1 MIQSEAILEIAPQ
14 VHALTP
20 ELGINNGEGIRSGEQ
35 YREGL
40 RDGRSVWLAGRK
52 IDDVTTADGFRGGV
66 DTLADLYDLQH
77 DATHQDRMT
86 VVDNAGV
93 RISASY
99 LAPRTKDE
107 LLHKRVNTRIW
118 SEATLG
124 YMGRFPDFCANLIV
138 GLKNAAPYLSN
149 FDAQLGSNAD
159 RYLDYCARNDLALT
173 HALNDQF
180 FDRTKTA
187 NHQHDPD
194 LILKVVKETDEGV
207 VVRGLK
213 NLATLSPLCDE
224 AIVYPNRPRKED
236 EIDQSIAFAVP
247 MNAPGLH
254 IICRDA
260 YGEGRDRSRL
270 PLSTR
275 FDDLDATLIF
285 DDVTIPWDRVFI
297 YQNPQLVSQLIGLI
311 NPPWSGYVTLIR
323 LVSKLEAF
331 AAVLEL
337 LCQYDGKVGF
347 PPITTR
353 LGEIVKDI
361 TVLNG
366 CLRAME
372 EDAKLTDAGYLRP
385 AASDAY
391 RLFGVEASE
400 RAVEIMEDVA
410 ASALIPTG
418 SEADCEIPEIGKLVG
433 SWFKGE
439 SPSVERQMRLM
450 ALAGDM
456 SQSSFGARTQLYERF
471 HMGAPDMIKQRL
483 YRNTPKDAW
492 INRIESF
499 IDAF

>member
-1 MIQSEAILEIAPQ
+1 MSHSEAILDFASD

-20 ELGINNGEGIRSGEQ
+20 GLGLNNGLGIRTGEQ
-35 YREGL
+35 YRDGL
-40 RDGRSVWLAGRK
+40 RDGRSVWLAGK
-52 IDDVTTADGFRGGV
+52 QITDVTKADGFRGGV

-86 VVDNAGV
+86 ILDDSGT

-99 LAPRTKDE
+99 LAPRTKEE
-107 LLHKRVNTRIW
+107 LFLKRENTQIW
-118 SEATLG
+118 SDATLG
-124 YMGRFPDFCANLIV
+124 YMGRFPDFCANLVV
-138 GLKNAAPYLSN
+138 GLKNAIPYLSK
-149 FDAQLGSNAD
+149 FDEQLAHNAGQ
-159 RYLDYCARNDLALT
+159 YLDYCARNDLALT

-180 FDRTKTA
+180 FDRTKSA
-187 NHQHDPD
+187 NDQHDPN
-194 LILKVVKETDEGV
+194 LILRVVKETDQGII
-207 VVRGLK
+207 VRGLK

-236 EIDQSIAFAVP
+236 EVDQSLAFAIP

-260 YGEGRDRSRL
+260 YGAHRDKSRL

-285 DDVTIPWDRVFI
+285 DDVTIPWERVFI
-297 YQNPQLVSQLIGLI
+297 YKNPKLVSQLIGLI

-323 LVSKLEAF
+323 VISKLEAF

-337 LCQYDGKVGF
+337 LCQYDGKSGF

-361 TVLNG
+361 AVLKA

-372 EDAKLTDAGYLRP
+372 EDAEITEAGYLRP

-400 RAVEIMEDVA
+400 RAVQVMEDVA
-410 ASALIPTG
+410 GSALIPTG
-418 SEADCEIPEIGKLVG
+418 SEADCAIPGIGHLVG

-439 SPSVERQMRLM
+439 SPSVDRQMRLM

-483 YRNTPKDAW
+483 YRNTSKDDW
-492 INRIESF
+492 IKRIETF
-499 IDAF
+499 IDGF